1 MSLEVYPQSGPP
13 GPIGPTASVL
23 FSAGSLSSVRSDIT
37 FNNSNGVTFGLDA
50 GGVITATVQ
59 TNYQSAGAYLTTA
72 ALSQD
77 SSKYAGTTA
86 GMTGGS
92 LTVDTAGVAISL
104 PAYLTTA
111 QPPGAY
117 LTTAMASNRG
127 SDFVQATAGFFG
139 TNATGT
145 IASNAISIS
154 VNPGGG
160 GSLNISAGST
170 SSNVSA
176 VTFSNGSG
184 VTFGFDGSNVT
195 ASVQTNY
202 QTPGAYLTTA
212 ALSQDSSKY
221 AGTGFTS
228 ASTAGSNIV
237 GTLNTSGL
245 SVGIPNYLTTAQPP
259 GAYLTTAALS
269 QDSSKYAGTNGSV
282 ETTSG
287 TDLAL
292 TLNTSGATIA
302 YPKWLTTAMQSNAA
316 TISNINVS
324 AGSTSGNVSAVTFS
338 NANGVSFGYDGT
350 NVTATVATN
359 YQSQG
364 AYLTTAALSQDSS
377 KYAGTGFTT
386 ATTAGTNVVG
396 TLNTSGLSMGIP
408 AYLTTTPAGG
418 AGTGFTSTSTAGS
431 NVVGTL
437 NSNGL
442 SVGVPNYLTTAMASN
457 AVTISNILFSAD
469 DTKTGS
475 SIRFVNNG
483 NVSFGWATGLFS
495 NQNALSAEVLFKV
508 SAGTLGKLATGI
520 SFQDSNGVSWGNSA
534 ATQTS
539 ISNYAQI
546 TASVRTNYAGTATS
560 VATTSGT
567 DLSFAANTSGITI
580 AYPAWLTTAGG
591 ASVVQSLNGS
601 TGQLSISGSGLNS
614 VSNTASTI
622 IVSARSES
630 LNEIQ
635 NPAADAVFSMGS
647 NAAFF
652 SFNQGGSF
660 STNATRE
667 GMFQISVAGNVSQEA
682 DVFRLWQGGGSP
694 TTLDMLHIEAGG
706 TNVTALR
713 LQNSASVAGEFNN
726 PIKFTTADTNFSIG
740 SVPMILGTGM
750 SNLVSNLN
758 ANYLQGS
765 LASQFAAS
773 NVTSGRAGTN
783 TSVATTSGTDLT
795 LGVNT
800 SGVTI
805 GYPKWITT
813 YVNDLTSGRAGTATS
828 VVTTSGT
835 DLSMALNTNGL
846 TVAYPKWI
854 TTAAAGGGVAI
865 SNSQTLFSTGTVA
878 LSEGG
883 GAITI
888 ASSAGGQ
895 SLMFSVPQTSSIVGT
910 NGISISTTGST
921 ISVSNIGPKFS
932 AGTLSANR
940 SDITFSDSGGVSWG
954 LNTNGVITA
963 TVATNYQSAGAYLTT
978 AAQSS
983 AMMSW
988 FQNMDMLDPGST
1000 VMSYGGSVL
1009 QVCPFILPAAM
1020 SVGFVR
1026 MAGSMSYVSTEV
1038 SGTTANSTWT
1048 VNRSYSHAVMLFTQ
1062 NTGVNS
1068 LSLNLL
1074 TSSSASWLFQN
1085 QIGAGAQGSRYTV
1098 TQNVT
1103 YPISGTTSNYTT
1115 SYPQSSANIQIS
1127 SASLTL
1133 FTGPRFI
1140 DIPFGV
1146 SLPAN
1151 NYWIA
1156 FGMSTNSATQAGNAA
1171 LGGASAGFSLIA
1183 VTQNNI
1189 SFGLMGQVTNSSNGI
1204 QPGFGS
1210 WSTNSAVM
1218 TTNSIA
1224 LANVSAMSS
1233 NPHNYFQ
1240 FIRYA

>member
-13 GPIGPTASVL
+13 GPVGPTASVL
-23 FSAGSLSSVRSDIT
+23 FSAGTLSSVRSDIT
-37 FNNSNGVTFGLDA
+37 FNNSNGVTFGLDG

-111 QPPGAY
+111 QPPGSY

-139 TNATGT
+139 TNASGT
-145 IASNAISIS
+145 IASDAISVS
-154 VNPGGG
+154 VNAGG
-160 GSLNISAGST
+160 GSLNISAGIT

-221 AGTGFTS
+221 AGTNGLVQT
-228 ASTAGSNIV
+228 TAG
-237 GTLNTSGL
+237 
-245 SVGIPNYLTTAQPP
+245 
-259 GAYLTTAALS
+259 
-269 QDSSKYAGTNGSV
+269 
-282 ETTSG
+282 
-287 TDLAL
+287 TDIAL

-302 YPKWLTTAMQSNAA
+302 YPKW
-316 TISNINVS
+316 
-324 AGSTSGNVSAVTFS
+324 
-338 NANGVSFGYDGT
+338 
-350 NVTATVATN
+350 
-359 YQSQG
+359 
-364 AYLTTAALSQDSS
+364 LTTAALSQDSS

-386 ATTAGTNVVG
+386 ATTAGTNIVG

-408 AYLTTTPAGG
+408 AYLTTTPTGG

-437 NSNGL
+437 DSNGL

-457 AVTISNILFSAD
+457 AVTLSNIN
-469 DTKTGS
+469 
-475 SIRFVNNG
+475 I
-483 NVSFGWATGLFS
+483 
-495 NQNALSAEVLFKV
+495 
-508 SAGTLGKLATGI
+508 SAGTTSNNLSAVTLLNSNQVRFDFNTAPGTNEIAG
-520 SFQDSNGVSWGNSA
+520 SFWMKVVDSGAGGNFNAQNLEFDDSNGVSWGIGGY
-534 ATQTS
+534 TS
-539 ISNYAQI
+539 DPTIAII

-560 VATTSGT
+560 VATTTGT

-580 AYPAWLTTAGG
+580 AYPKWLTAASGAGAGTGFTTATTAGTAVVGTLDSNGLSMGVPAYLTTAAGT
-591 ASVVQSLNGS
+591 AIVQSLNGS
-601 TGQLSISGSGLNS
+601 TGQMSISGSGLNS
-614 VSNTASTI
+614 VSNNNSTI
-622 IVSARSES
+622 VVSARSES

-635 NPAADAVFSMGS
+635 NPAGDAVFSMGS

-652 SFNQGGSF
+652 SYNLGGSF

-667 GMFQISVAGNVSQEA
+667 GMFQISVAGNVTQEA
-682 DVFRLWQGGGSP
+682 DVFRLWQGGGAPS
-694 TTLDMLHIEAGG
+694 TLDMLHIEAGG

-713 LQNSASVAGEFNN
+713 LQNSCSVAGEFNN

-765 LASQFAAS
+765 VASQFAAS

-783 TSVATTSGTDLT
+783 TSIATTSGTDLT

-805 GYPKWITT
+805 GYPKWLTT
-813 YVNDLTSGRAGTATS
+813 AAATDVTSGRAGTVTS

-854 TTAAAGGGVAI
+854 TTAAGGGVAV

-921 ISVSNIGPKFS
+921 ISVSNIGPKLS

-963 TVATNYQSAGAYLTT
+963 TVATNYQSSGAYLTT

-983 AMMSW
+983 GMMSY
-988 FQNMDMLDPGST
+988 FENMQAGIGAAST
-1000 VMSYGGSVL
+1000 TLSAGISAIQL
-1009 QVCPFILPAAM
+1009 IPFIIPHAI
-1020 SVGFVR
+1020 S
-1026 MAGSMSYVSTEV
+1026 MAYLRVPVSMSYVSTEA

-1048 VNRSYSHAVMLFTQ
+1048 VNVSYTDAAVILTQ
-1062 NTGVNS
+1062 KAGASS
-1068 LSLNLL
+1068 LSLGYL
-1074 TSSSASWLFQN
+1074 TSGSATWLFQN

-1115 SYPQSSANIQIS
+1115 SYPQSSANVQIS

-1133 FTGPRFI
+1133 FTGPRWL
-1140 DIPFGV
+1140 DIPLAV
-1146 SLPAN
+1146 SLSAS
-1151 NYWIA
+1151 NYWLA
-1156 FGMSTNSATQAGNAA
+1156 LGRSTQSATQAGNAA
-1171 LGGASAGFSLIA
+1171 LGGASAGFSYIGIS
-1183 VTQNNI
+1183 QNNI
-1189 SFGLMGQVTNSSNGI
+1189 TVCFPGAVTNSSCQL
-1204 QPGFGS
+1204 QPGLGS

-1218 TTNSIA
+1218 STSSVGLGSI
-1224 LANVSAMSS
+1224 SAMSS
-1233 NPHNYFQ
+1233 NPKLYFQ
-1240 FIRYA
+1240 MIRYA